1 MSKENVVGIEL
12 HPYPIFLMNLGGIED
27 PRFQK
32 GLDMIHDNDFEGGIN
47 LLSELLEDTYE
58 TSLFSLS
65 VTFSFIVSI
74 L

>member
-1 MSKENVVGIEL
+1 
-12 HPYPIFLMNLGGIED
+12 MNLGGIED

-58 TSLFSLS
+58 TSLFSLF
-65 VTFSFIVSI
+65 VTLSFIVSI

>member
-12 HPYPIFLMNLGGIED
+12 LPYPIFLMNLGGIED

-47 LLSELLEDTYE
+47 LLS
-58 TSLFSLS
+58 
-65 VTFSFIVSI
+65 
-74 L
+74 